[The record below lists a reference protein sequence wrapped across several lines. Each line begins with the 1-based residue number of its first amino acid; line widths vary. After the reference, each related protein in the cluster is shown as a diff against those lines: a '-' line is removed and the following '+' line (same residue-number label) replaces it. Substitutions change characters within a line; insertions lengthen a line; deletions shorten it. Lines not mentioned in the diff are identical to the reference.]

1 MRTKLMALALVAL
14 SASTLFAGTL
24 SAQSLAVRSHL
35 GTFAPLMPLVA
46 FGDGYSNDVELSS
59 APAFGLA
66 VDVELIPAL
75 SLYGGVQGT
84 FTRLNHS
91 PAMEL
96 RDMDG
101 LNSSRVGL
109 LVPTGGFLFSPALG
123 GSVLRPTLR
132 LGAGVKLY
140 DFDLYDA
147 NKLVTNLV
155 GDAGIGFTAGTG
167 AISLTT
173 EARWLPSRFDAKTLP
188 IRVSGDAMQLQHDWV
203 FSIGFGVKLGGQDRP
218 ATIARTGEAP

>member
-14 SASTLFAGTL
+14 SASALP
-24 SAQSLAVRSHL
+24 AQSIAVRPHL